1 MYLKNPD
8 EINRK
13 LYEQQRNKCAFIRK
27 KSIKNYFSNIISN
40 GIITN
45 IFFWKAIKPF
55 LTNKGCL
62 ENSVM
67 TLTLLIGLVVLTL
80 KKQNLM
86 LDQTKKNGVL
96 SSILDKCKNHTSIE
110 EIHLQS
116 NSISIS
122 SSSWDSKV
130 TLNEIKTILKFLNS
144 KNVPG
149 IDKIPTKLVNFS

>member
-1 MYLKNPD
+1 
-8 EINRK
+8 
-13 LYEQQRNKCAFIRK
+13 
-27 KSIKNYFSNIISN
+27 
-40 GIITN
+40 
-45 IFFWKAIKPF
+45 
-55 LTNKGCL
+55 
-62 ENSVM
+62 
-67 TLTLLIGLVVLTL
+67 
-80 KKQNLM
+80 M

-96 SSILDKCKNHTSIE
+96 SCILDKCKNHTSIE

-144 KNVPG
+144 KNAPG